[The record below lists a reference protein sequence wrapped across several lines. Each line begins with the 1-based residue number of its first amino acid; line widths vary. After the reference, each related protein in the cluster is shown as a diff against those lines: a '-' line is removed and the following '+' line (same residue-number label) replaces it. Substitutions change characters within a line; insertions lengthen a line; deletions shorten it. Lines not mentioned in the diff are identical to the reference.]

1 MQEKVATGGSPRSRS
16 LFKPTS
22 WLAQIDFINQL
33 VLFNNVLITVISE
46 KAGGGSSFSSLLL
59 KNLDQQARSIFME
72 ASPSCEAKEIL
83 AGVSAQLN
91 LNQEAM
97 LNMHS
102 IVDQVTQNK
111 THVLLVIDNAQ
122 YLPEALLH
130 EFLMAIKSQKEIGFF
145 HLCLIS
151 DNSIVKP
158 LKNCVANECENLVH
172 TIELGALNESEMRT
186 YVLQRAMASGLI
198 SKPLSDSQFKA
209 LYQLTRGNIAKINSN
224 LESFIIKC
232 TDKKELKTNKSFIK
246 RAGLAICA
254 AALCSSFSYIY
265 FFHIQPTIESSKEI
279 LTTSLPSI
287 NQTMIEQSDSVV
299 HEEIQMSYVSSYLD
313 DSVIQ
318 LVHNALPKKQDL
330 DLSEEEQN
338 NTTVAL
344 VDKVIVIPII
354 PKKEINKVVV
364 HVHRTTTTFVHERQK
379 LATKIVAH
387 SASTKPVKIINKAI
401 ARSPNFTIQLV
412 ASHRRSDLERFKR
425 NNKMAATAKIRQL
438 TNGQGSWY
446 VLTLGEFNTRGE
458 ALNKVNNL
466 PVTLAKFN
474 PWIRPIAS
482 LKSVG

>member
-1 MQEKVATGGSPRSRS
+1 MQDKVATGDSPRSRS

-46 KAGGGSSFSSLLL
+46 KSGGGSSFGSLLL
-59 KNLDQQARSIFME
+59 KNLDQQVKSVFIE
-72 ASPSCEAKEIL
+72 ASPACQAREII
-83 AGVSAQLN
+83 AGFSAQLN
-91 LNQEAM
+91 LNQEVV
-97 LNMHS
+97 LNMPA
-102 IVDQVTQNK
+102 IVEHVTQSK
-111 THVLLVIDNAQ
+111 THVLLVIDEAQ
-122 YLPEALLH
+122 HLPEELLRD
-130 EFLMAIKSQKEIGFF
+130 FLMAIKSQNEIGFF

-151 DNSIVKP
+151 DNSIVKS

-186 YVLQRAMASGLI
+186 YVLQRAMAAGLI
-198 SKPLSDSQFKA
+198 NKPLSDSQFKA
-209 LYQLTRGNIAKINSN
+209 LYQLTRGNIAKINHH
-224 LESFIIKC
+224 LEPFIIKC
-232 TDKKELKTNKSFIK
+232 TEKKELTANKAFIK
-246 RAGLAICA
+246 RAGLAVCA
-254 AALCSSFSYIY
+254 VALCSSLSYIY
-265 FFHIQPTIESSKEI
+265 FFHTQPTIASSKEI

-287 NQTMIEQSDSVV
+287 NQTMIEQSDSVA
-299 HEEIQMSYVSSYLD
+299 HEEIQVSYVSSYLD

-318 LVHNALPKKQDL
+318 LVQNALPKKQVL
-330 DLSEEEQN
+330 DLPEEEQN
-338 NTTVAL
+338 NSTVAL
-344 VDKVIVIPII
+344 VDRVIIIPSI
-354 PKKEINKVVV
+354 PKKELAKVVV
-364 HVHRTTTTFVHERQK
+364 HAHRTTTTFVHERQK

-387 SASTKPVKIINKAI
+387 SASKKSVKIINKAI

-412 ASHRRSDLERFKR
+412 ASHRKSDLERFKR

-474 PWIRPIAS
+474 PWIRPVAS